1 MRGHGEKV
9 TGWLSAIQEAPW
21 PETEGIVTLILDLPA
36 SKSVRN
42 KLLLF
47 TSHQEYGIC
56 DGSLSMS
63 GHLLSTYPVARTLP
77 GAADREREKQ
87 AAGTHYVSTRKLP
100 WKK

>member
-1 MRGHGEKV
+1 MKQIFL
-9 TGWLSAIQEAPW
+9 LSLRRSKHPADI
-21 PETEGIVTLILDLPA
+21 LILDFQPPEPG
-36 SKSVRN
+36 RN

-63 GHLLSTYPVARTLP
+63 GHLLSTYPVARTLA